1 MSVTPRHIGINVR
14 RTLSGWL
21 SSRMLYESNST
32 KNGSEALIIKNIIV
46 SVFKS
51 SFKNFEIF
59 VIFKFQV
66 LFDIFRMDRIFIDFF
81 SFTTMKCIKRISY
94 SKLIFL

>member
-14 RTLSGWL
+14 RTLSCWL

-66 LFDIFRMDRIFIDFF
+66 HLKSYNLNGILFDIFR
-81 SFTTMKCIKRISY
+81 K
-94 SKLIFL
+94 